1 MDAQFRL
8 VMEKD
13 ELAMLHAVAK
23 ERRVPA
29 AQLIREF
36 IRREHAKTFGE
47 AKRSKAKR

>member
-13 ELAMLHAVAK
+13 ELAMLHAIAK
-23 ERRVPA
+23 EKRVPA
-29 AQLIREF
+29 AQVIREF

-47 AKRSKAKR
+47 TKRARAKR